1 MFAVVQLA
9 SSNNESLPAI
19 INYTVPFVFLSC
31 QAETEDLTKEIQK
44 LQWQLQDKEDVIKE
58 NQLLKQQLQEKEQQI
73 REKDHIIKAQERPVK
88 LPTGIRGSAAVE
100 GNIAYFRMCETCGMS
115 A

>member
-9 SSNNESLPAI
+9 SSNTESLPAI

-58 NQLLKQQLQEKEQQI
+58 NQLLKQQLQEKALHLVTFLMFFI
-73 REKDHIIKAQERPVK
+73 
-88 LPTGIRGSAAVE
+88 
-100 GNIAYFRMCETCGMS
+100 TCLRHFF
-115 A
+115 